1 VLQIGLL
8 LCDVLGYLHSQ
19 QPSVI
24 FRDVK
29 PANIMQTKGGHLYLI
44 DFGIARHY
52 VPGRKRDTGPLGT
65 PGYAAPEQYG
75 RAQTTIQTDIYG
87 LGATLHTLLTG
98 KEPALIGSKARKGF
112 LQGKTKRQLHQL
124 LQHML
129 EPDASK
135 RPQTMAEVRLQLRLL
150 ASRVNARRR
159 FFRCLFTALPQS
171 IMDAMLCTMMFS
183 IFFIFML
190 INAPWLLIPI
200 FGVFY
205 ILLVFCKLFVALREE
220 EEEA

>member
-98 KEPALIGSKARKGF
+98 KEPTLIGTKTRKRF
-112 LQGKTKRQLHQL
+112 LQGKTRRQLHQL
-124 LQHML
+124 LQQML
-129 EPDASK
+129 EPDASQ

-150 ASRVNARRR
+150 SSRVNARRR

-183 IFFIFML
+183 IFFVFIL
-190 INAPWLLIPI
+190 LNAPWLLIPI
-200 FGVFY
+200 FSVFY
-205 ILLVFCKLFVALREE
+205 VLLVLFKIIMGLREE